1 MPDASSEFD
10 VRHLASLARLRL
22 TPDEE
27 VAFAAQL
34 ARILDYA
41 AQIRSV
47 PTEGVPPMTHV
58 LSPALEER
66 DDTVV
71 PSLPAGQAL
80 GNAPDAAHHLFRVPR
95 VVG

>member
-1 MPDASSEFD
+1 MADASSEFD

-41 AQIRSV
+41 AQIQD
-47 PTEGVPPMTHV
+47 PH
-58 LSPALEER
+58 
-66 DDTVV
+66 
-71 PSLPAGQAL
+71 
-80 GNAPDAAHHLFRVPR
+80 
-95 VVG
+95 